1 MIRSRK
7 KSYKKKV
14 KSFDNLIGWL
24 FCSPLLIGLT
34 VFFFIPLGYAVYLSF
49 TNYSFSNIDSYVFVG
64 FDNYVHAFQDRW
76 FTRSLLNALINC
88 IGVPIGMTISLVLSN
103 FLINNKKFSTLFRVI
118 YYIPTICGAVAITFI
133 WQWMYQ
139 PMYGLLNTWL
149 GALGF
154 KTINFLGDDL
164 FLGSMIAMGIWNGF
178 GTSVLLLFASLK
190 NISKSLYEAASIDG
204 AGGLRKLWH
213 ITVPG
218 VSPTLFFI
226 LVTGISGS
234 FQDFARF
241 QVMRGDQITEW
252 SIMPVWYIY
261 KYTSVQFNY
270 QLGYA
275 SAMGIILGL
284 IIIVISALQQIIS
297 RKWVNYA

>member
-1 MIRSRK
+1 MVRSRK

-24 FCSPLLIGLT
+24 FCSPLIAGLT
-34 VFFFIPLGYAVYLSF
+34 IFFFIPLGYALYLSF
-49 TNYSFSNIDSYVFVG
+49 TDYSFANIDSYSFIG
-64 FDNYVHAFQDRW
+64 FQNYINAFSDHW

-88 IGVPIGMTISLVLSN
+88 IGVPIGIVIALVLSN
-103 FLINNKKFSTLFRVI
+103 FLINNKKCSTLFRVI

-149 GALGF
+149 GALGSP
-154 KTINFLGDDL
+154 TINFLGDDM
-164 FLGSMIAMGIWNGF
+164 FLGSMIAMGVWNGF
-178 GTSVLLLFASLK
+178 GTSVLLLFAALK

-204 AGGLRKLWH
+204 AGGFRKLWH

-241 QVMRGDQITEW
+241 QVMRGDQITDW

-284 IIIVISALQQIIS
+284 IIIIISVGQQLIS

>member
-1 MIRSRK
+1 MVRSRK

-14 KSFDNLIGWL
+14 KSFDNLLGWL
-24 FCSPLLIGLT
+24 FCLPLIAGLT
-34 VFFFIPLGYAVYLSF
+34 IFFFIPLGYAIYLSF
-49 TNYSFSNIDSYVFVG
+49 TNYSFSNIDSYSFVG
-64 FDNYVHAFQDRW
+64 FQNYVDAFNDQW
-76 FTRSLLNALINC
+76 FTKSLLNALINC
-88 IGVPIGMTISLVLSN
+88 LGVPIGIFIALILSN
-103 FLINNKKFSTLFRVI
+103 FLINNKRFSTLFRVI

-149 GALGF
+149 GALGCP
-154 KTINFLGDDL
+154 TINFLGDEM
-164 FLGSMIAMGIWNGF
+164 FLGSMIAMGVWNGF
-178 GTSVLLLFASLK
+178 GTSVLLLFAALK

-213 ITVPG
+213 ITIPG

-275 SAMGIILGL
+275 SAMGILLGL
-284 IIIVISALQQIIS
+284 IIIVISVIQNIVS